1 MVIPCSQQNKV
12 YTWLVHIRASRA
24 DQGWISYFSVIIK
37 FSSSNLD
44 SQRGSC
50 PLYWKFLGTESTVRS
65 FLNAQGVDRSFP
77 DNPEWKVIKMV
88 PRGSVAVNSPIVK
101 LILVTLS
108 SNDCSSLVKPWLGL
122 RDELVHY
129 KNAKTWWKGE
139 DQVRKEWVCPFWQM
153 WALSMTYL

>member
-12 YTWLVHIRASRA
+12 YTWLVHVQASRA

-50 PLYWKFLGTESTVRS
+50 PLYWKFLGAESTVRS